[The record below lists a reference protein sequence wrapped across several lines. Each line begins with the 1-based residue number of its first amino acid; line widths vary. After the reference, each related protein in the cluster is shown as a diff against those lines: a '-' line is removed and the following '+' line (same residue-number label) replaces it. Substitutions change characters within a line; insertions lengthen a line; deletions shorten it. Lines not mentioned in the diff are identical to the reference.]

1 MIFSK
6 KKQTNLKISSKNSIR
21 QPSLNLQI
29 KNTKKNEMKLV
40 LNCLKFPKRASTAII
55 VPYKDREEHLKLLL
69 RYLHPNLQ
77 RQQISYC
84 IFIAEQF
91 HDGRFNKKGFLY

>member
-1 MIFSK
+1 MPYK
-6 KKQTNLKISSKNSIR
+6 KKVLRPFISFTPKFNYFKMTSNG
-21 QPSLNLQI
+21 LEL
-29 KNTKKNEMKLV
+29 LV
-40 LNCLKFPKRASTAII
+40 LNCIKFPKRASTAII

-91 HDGRFNKKGFLY
+91 HDGRFNKKGFLYS